1 MNARAE
7 GIAAFDSPDGR
18 LATERAAPSPG
29 CEPSPPGSIA
39 LMPDDLILYE
49 TRGPSAWITLNRPD
63 KLNAMTYALVD
74 QLEAVG
80 DGADRRDHVMA
91 DAAAQK
97 CRKVKITEK
106 NRIAHHTPVKPVEPV
121 SL

>member
-1 MNARAE
+1 MGNAQDRDAAAQPEGAGDAPKFRPTPPALEFVTYRVEE
-7 GIAAFDSPDGR
+7 GIAY
-18 LATERAAPSPG
+18 
-29 CEPSPPGSIA
+29 I
-39 LMPDDLILYE
+39 M
-49 TRGPSAWITLNRPD
+49 LNRPD